1 MERLEAGVVTREFQ
15 TVISVF
21 SLRRIE
27 DEERGYRKGGGRA
40 RGSSPCRVTRVQ
52 RVTNVSDS
60 KLVRS
65 GSFSLAFVV
74 PCKSLVSRNT
84 WNSCVGLRTLSRK
97 PCNHLLLFILQLSP
111 PSIEFLF
118 FPPWKLIFTECVS
131 FIFLYLEKE
140 KLDGYQRCCFFFCWL
155 KMWYNTQYNRFK
167 NSSSSF
173 ELDIILYKIIG
184 EELHLFTMDPGWFR
198 DVSQPIFISS
208 KHYDLRN
215 AKLDSCKS
223 SNAHINIQMPRNF
236 MQFRIDRTWCN
247 LLFLFLFTSSV
258 TNPLFSKRISIS
270 TNTSNP
276 LNPRQ
281 VYFKN
286 LEWSIIK
293 KRIKKRLYILKRS
306 PLSQAKTWHLE
317 WRADLVQ
324 SEEKH
329 GNEKRQAASVAS
341 ISSAIVGRHGPRV
354 PFVHSRF
361 FPSARLLWITFAV
374 FRKSTSQLSRVGR
387 APPPINRS
395 IRSPLWRD
403 DAFAILE
410 HGNKLE

>member
-140 KLDGYQRCCFFFCWL
+140 KLDGYQRCYFFFCWL

-223 SNAHINIQMPRNF
+223 SNAHVNIQMPRNF

-258 TNPLFSKRISIS
+258 TNPNEYPSPLTYLILLIRVKFTSRISNDQSSRNGLRNAYTSLKEVPFRKRKRDILNGGQIS
-270 TNTSNP
+270 F
-276 LNPRQ
+276 NPR
-281 VYFKN
+281 KSM
-286 LEWSIIK
+286 ET
-293 KRIKKRLYILKRS
+293 RS
-306 PLSQAKTWHLE
+306 GKQH
-317 WRADLVQ
+317 R
-324 SEEKH
+324 
-329 GNEKRQAASVAS
+329 
-341 ISSAIVGRHGPRV
+341 
-354 PFVHSRF
+354 
-361 FPSARLLWITFAV
+361 
-374 FRKSTSQLSRVGR
+374 
-387 APPPINRS
+387 
-395 IRSPLWRD
+395 
-403 DAFAILE
+403 
-410 HGNKLE
+410 